1 VAEKDKI
8 QSVKGM
14 HDILPEDA
22 WLWERVENAYRRI
35 MGLYGY
41 REIRIPVLEKTALFA
56 RSIGEETDIVRKEMY
71 TFTDAGSE
79 ELSLRPEGTA
89 GVVRA
94 YIQHAVGL
102 QEPVTKLY
110 YLGPMFRRER
120 PQKGRYRQFHQA
132 GSEIFGAP
140 EPLAE
145 VEQILMLRDF
155 FGELGLDRV
164 SFVCNH
170 LGTPPSRAQYT
181 RVLVAFFEK
190 YKSSLCEDCARRL
203 ETNPLRILDCKQE
216 GCQSVIARSP
226 SFDAY
231 RPEQSAEQFRRFTE
245 ILRDM
250 DVAIEAETRLVRGLD
265 YYTGIVFEGVTGD
278 AGGEAGGGLAVV
290 GGGRYDELV
299 EMLGGPPTPA
309 VGYAIGLERLV
320 EVCRAALGAERN
332 PNVFIITL
340 GREQDAHGMK
350 LLSRL
355 RRRGWRCDFD
365 PRGGSLKSQLKRAN
379 KLGASF
385 AVLIGEDEIKA
396 GRVVLRDM
404 AKGEQTDMNETE
416 LENALNQRAGLE

>member
-1 VAEKDKI
+1 
-8 QSVKGM
+8 M
-14 HDILPEDA
+14 HDILPDDA
-22 WLWERVENAYRRI
+22 WLWERVENAYRHI

-89 GVVRA
+89 GVVRS
-94 YIQHAVGL
+94 YIQHAVANR
-102 QEPVTKLY
+102 EPVSKLY

-155 FGELGLDRV
+155 FRDLGLDRV
-164 SFVCNH
+164 TFVCNH
-170 LGTPPSRAQYT
+170 LGTPQSRAEYT
-181 RVLVAFFEK
+181 KVLVDFFGKER
-190 YKSSLCEDCARRL
+190 SGLCEDCARRL

-226 SFDAY
+226 SFDAC
-231 RPEQSAEQFRRFTE
+231 RPEQSTEQFQRFSD

-250 DVAIEAETRLVRGLD
+250 GVDMEMETRLVRGLD
-265 YYTGIVFEGVTGD
+265 YYTGIVFEGVTG
-278 AGGEAGGGLAVV
+278 GSGEGEGEGGGLAVV

-299 EMLGGPPTPA
+299 EMLGGTSTPA
-309 VGYAIGLERLV
+309 VGYAIGLERLI
-320 EVCRAALGAERN
+320 EVCRDAMGAEKN
-332 PNVFIITL
+332 PQVFMIVL
-340 GREQDAHGMK
+340 GRDQDAHGMK
-350 LLSRL
+350 MLDRL
-355 RRRGWRCDFD
+355 RRKGWRCDFD

-379 KLGASF
+379 KLGASC
-385 AVLIGEDEIKA
+385 AVLLGEDEAKS
-396 GRVVLRDM
+396 GRVTLRDM
-404 AKGEQTDMNETE
+404 ARGEQFDINEDE
-416 LENALNQRAGLE
+416 LENALNQKVGLE

>member
-1 VAEKDKI
+1 VAEKAKI

-22 WLWERVENAYRRI
+22 WLWARVEAAYRRT
-35 MGLYGY
+35 MDLYGY

-71 TFTDAGSE
+71 TFQDAGSE

-94 YIQHAVGL
+94 FIQHAISN

-140 EPLAE
+140 EPMAE

-164 SFVCNH
+164 TFLCNH
-170 LGTPPSRAQYT
+170 LGTPQSRAEYT

-190 YKSSLCEDCARRL
+190 DRTRLCEDCARRL

-226 SFDAY
+226 SFEEY
-231 RPEQSAEQFRRFTE
+231 RPEQSSEQFRRFTG

-250 DVAIEAETRLVRGLD
+250 DVSIETETRLVRGLD
-265 YYTGIVFEGVTGD
+265 YYTGIVFEGVTG
-278 AGGEAGGGLAVV
+278 GEEGGGLAVV

-299 EMLGGPPTPA
+299 EMMGGPPTPA

-320 EVCRAALGAERN
+320 EVCRAALGTDESER
-332 PNVFIITL
+332 VFVIAL
-340 GREQDAHGMK
+340 GSEQEACGMK
-350 LLSRL
+350 LMSRL
-355 RRRGWRCDFD
+355 RRKGWRCDFD

-379 KLGASF
+379 KLGANF
-385 AVLIGEDEIKA
+385 AVLLGENEVKS
-396 GRVVLRDM
+396 GRVTLRDM
-404 AKGEQTDMNETE
+404 ARGEQFDINEDE
-416 LENALNQRAGLE
+416 LENVLNQKGGLE